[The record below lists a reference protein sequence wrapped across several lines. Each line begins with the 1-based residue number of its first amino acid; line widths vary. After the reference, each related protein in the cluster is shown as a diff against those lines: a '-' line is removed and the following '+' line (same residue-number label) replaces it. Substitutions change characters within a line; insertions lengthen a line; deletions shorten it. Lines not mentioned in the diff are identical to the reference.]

1 MRARE
6 YLNESEYVLYK
17 DGQPISK
24 SSDEAEVLLDYNN
37 IKTKFPNSSFE
48 IKKIVCTPQ
57 TVKQLQEIAETIRKV
72 KGGYRL
78 VSHTGKNLGTYPS
91 HAGAEK
97 RERQVQ
103 YFKHV
108 GEDAEDQ
115 SSVELVKKFIPW
127 VAKELGLQ
135 DLPKI
140 IFLDQPED
148 TTFGT
153 YSPDEKT
160 IKLVVGSRHPV
171 DVMRTLAHELVHYKQ
186 DSEGRLSDGAGA
198 TGTDEENEA
207 NAEAGVVMRNYNQTN
222 PDHLKQ

>member
-1 MRARE
+1 MRAKE
-6 YLNESEYVLYK
+6 F
-17 DGQPISK
+17 D
-24 SSDEAEVLLDYNN
+24 
-37 IKTKFPNSSFE
+37 
-48 IKKIVCTPQ
+48 
-57 TVKQLQEIAETIRKV
+57 ETIRKV

-108 GEDAEDQ
+108 GEDSEDQ

-140 IFLDQPED
+140 VFLDQPED

-153 YSPDEKT
+153 YNPNEKT
-160 IKLVVGSRHPV
+160 IKLVVGTRHPV